1 MEPRRIGAVVLA
13 AGASER
19 FGGVKALARLRGRP
33 LLQRVLDAVTASGL
47 DPAVVV
53 LGRAA
58 DQIEAG
64 IAWRGERIVRNPDP
78 EAGLSSSLRAGMA
91 ALGDEVDAALVLLA
105 DQPLVRTDV
114 IGALVA
120 ALEAGGRPVIVP
132 RYAAGGG
139 PNPVLLAR
147 PAWPLVA
154 EASADRGLGP
164 VLQAHPGLVRTV
176 PVQGSNPDVD
186 TRADLL
192 ALDWGERVREN
203 REQVDRVRE
212 VPDGPDFYAPQA
224 ARFVDDPRR
233 TGDDVLELLR
243 SLAAPKETWLEIGAG
258 AGRYALALALHV
270 RTMIALDPSPAML
283 GALRTSARE
292 HGISNIRTVEAR
304 WPVDPR
310 DGLSALAA
318 DVAMIANVGHDVEPI
333 GPFLD
338 AMEAAAGRCVAVLMD
353 RQPAA
358 AAEPFWPP
366 IHGEARVPLPA
377 LPELIELLRA
387 RGAAPV
393 VTSFARPLRPFPDV
407 DALLDYLRG
416 QLWLAP
422 GSEKDRRLRDL
433 VRADLVPRAGGV
445 GLRSELPMHVGVAR
459 WPGAAHGHAST

>member
-1 MEPRRIGAVVLA
+1 MDSRRVGAVVLA

-33 LLQRVLDAVTASGL
+33 LLQRVLDVVAASDLG
-47 DPAVVV
+47 PVVVV
-53 LGRAA
+53 LGQAA
-58 DQIEAG
+58 EQIQAG

-78 EAGLSSSLRAGMA
+78 QAGLSSSLRTGMA
-91 ALGDEVDAALVLLA
+91 ALADEVDAALLLLA
-105 DQPLVRTDV
+105 DQPLVRADV

-120 ALEAGGRPVIVP
+120 ALEVTGRPVVVP

-139 PNPVLLAR
+139 PNPALVAR
-147 PAWPLVA
+147 RAWPLVA
-154 EASADRGLGP
+154 ESSGDRGLGP
-164 VLQAHPGLVRTV
+164 VLQAHPDLVRAV
-176 PVQGSNPDVD
+176 PVPGSNPDVD

-233 TGDDVLELLR
+233 AGDDLLDLLS
-243 SLAAPKETWLEIGAG
+243 SLAAPGETWLEIGAG
-258 AGRYALALALHV
+258 AGRYALPLALRV

-283 GALRTSARE
+283 DALRASARE

-310 DGLSALAA
+310 DGPSLPAA
-318 DVAMIANVGHDVEPI
+318 DVALIANVGHDVEPI
-333 GPFLD
+333 GSFLD
-338 AMEAAAGRCVAVLMD
+338 AMEAAARRCVAVLMD
-353 RQPAA
+353 RQPAV

-377 LPELIELLRA
+377 LPELVELLRA

-393 VTSFARPLRPFPDV
+393 VTTFARPLRPFPDLE
-407 DALLDYLRG
+407 ALLAFLRG

-422 GSEKDRRLRDL
+422 GGEHDRRLRDL
-433 VRADLVPRAGGV
+433 VLADLVPRAGGV
-445 GLRSELPMHVGVAR
+445 GLRSEPPMHVGVVR
-459 WPGAAHGHAST
+459 WPGASH